1 LLALLL
7 GTVVVGSPATLGA
20 TGGPTGEAP
29 AVRVP
34 LEVIAVP
41 GALAMLAGLG
51 LLLAALGPVRR
62 RRRDPDQPDW
72 VYQPPPTSWSE
83 KALLLLVMLLLV
95 AAVAGAVWLFARR
108 DAPSQP
114 GPTPSTALR
123 SSPATPPPS
132 APASPSSPPQA
143 AWLWPTAGLAAL
155 AAGTGL
161 LALRTVRH
169 RRGPANPT
177 GRAPDRLADLVD
189 TTLEDL
195 RVVSAPRQAIL
206 AAYARMERTLAPRG
220 AGRQRHET
228 ALEYLDR
235 VLARLEI
242 EPAPL
247 RRLTGLFELAKFSNH
262 EVTETMRDDALAA
275 LGAISAALRS
285 PS

>member
-20 TGGPTGEAP
+20 TGGPTGEAQ
-29 AVRVP
+29 ATRVP

-72 VYQPPPTSWSE
+72 VYEPPPTSWSE
-83 KALLLLVMLLLV
+83 KALLLLVLVVLV
-95 AAVAGAVWLFARR
+95 AAVAGAVWLFARG
-108 DAPSQP
+108 APSQP
-114 GPTPSTALR
+114 GLTPSTALR
-123 SSPATPPPS
+123 SSPATVPPS

-143 AWLWPTAGLAAL
+143 VWLWPTAGLAAL
-155 AAGTGL
+155 AAGAGL

-169 RRGPANPT
+169 RRGPANST

-247 RRLTGLFELAKFSNH
+247 QRLTGLFELAKFSNH
-262 EVTETMRDDALAA
+262 EVTERMRDDALAA